1 MACRQVLGRR
11 FGFDA
16 ARREGKRLAQHEQ
29 HERRQPGAES
39 TDVNYGV
46 VSGLTR
52 RPLLGEA
59 HDAAGG
65 QLASGLRGPVNLSE
79 DSVKGRPFFRDAE

>member
-1 MACRQVLGRR
+1 
-11 FGFDA
+11 
-16 ARREGKRLAQHEQ
+16 
-29 HERRQPGAES
+29 
-39 TDVNYGV
+39 
-46 VSGLTR
+46 
-52 RPLLGEA
+52 LLGEA

>member
-39 TDVNYGV
+39 SDVDDGV
-46 VSGLTR
+46 APGLTR
-52 RPLLGEA
+52 RPSLGGA
-59 HDAAGG
+59 YDSAGG
-65 QLASGLRGPVNLSE
+65 QRASGSRGTGNLSE
-79 DSVKGRPFFRDAE
+79 DTVKGQTLLS